1 MSNAATLGLRISVI
15 YCDHDLLELRIH
27 AWNGGFYGTTDCYDT
42 RSGLED
48 LRNRLRGFP
57 TSPGDVR
64 EFTLGSFEAGR
75 SGGGVRVRLE
85 CADAAGH
92 LRACVYME
100 RRDVTPAESV
110 TLSFPFEPAMLDTF
124 VESLAALTVE
134 DPDEEAI
141 AHLGYAR

>member
-1 MSNAATLGLRISVI
+1 MSNATTLGLRISVI
-15 YCDHDLLELRIH
+15 YYDDDLLELRIV

-42 RSGLED
+42 RSGLEE

-57 TSPGDVR
+57 TWPGDVR
-64 EFTLGSFEAGR
+64 EFELGSFEAGR
-75 SGGGVRVRLE
+75 SGGGARVRLA

-92 LRACVYME
+92 LRACVYLE
-100 RRDVTPAESV
+100 HREATPTESV

-134 DPDEEAI
+134 EPDGEAI
-141 AHLGYAR
+141 AHLYAR